1 MLGLDGGPEIPRN
14 VPWQPMLELELQLTD
29 GFVSSIATMQ
39 LLMERGLS
47 VRPTE
52 FRYCR
57 YPAPKGR
64 CYGNHFLVFDGL

>member
-1 MLGLDGGPEIPRN
+1 VLGLDGGPEIPRN

-39 LLMERGLS
+39 LLMEGGFESSADGMQIL
-47 VRPTE
+47 PI
-52 FRYCR
+52 
-57 YPAPKGR
+57 PAPKGR